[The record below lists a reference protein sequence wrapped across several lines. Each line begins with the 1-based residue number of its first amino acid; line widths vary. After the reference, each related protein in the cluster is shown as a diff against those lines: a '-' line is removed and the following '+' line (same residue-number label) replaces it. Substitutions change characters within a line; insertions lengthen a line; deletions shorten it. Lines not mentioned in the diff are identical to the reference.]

1 MALLET
7 PACIEQP
14 TRWGGEPSLSEIF
27 SDSIVKAVM
36 QADGVD
42 PSLLE
47 AQLRRMRKT
56 AVWSGRIE
64 ARTGLRMMPTFPP
77 PPLKFRTVGFPQYS
91 VLKHRILVM

>member
-1 MALLET
+1 MKGALDMALSET
-7 PACIEQP
+7 PARIEQP

-47 AQLRRMRKT
+47 AQLRCLHAATVCRM
-56 AVWSGRIE
+56 A
-64 ARTGLRMMPTFPP
+64 
-77 PPLKFRTVGFPQYS
+77 
-91 VLKHRILVM
+91 